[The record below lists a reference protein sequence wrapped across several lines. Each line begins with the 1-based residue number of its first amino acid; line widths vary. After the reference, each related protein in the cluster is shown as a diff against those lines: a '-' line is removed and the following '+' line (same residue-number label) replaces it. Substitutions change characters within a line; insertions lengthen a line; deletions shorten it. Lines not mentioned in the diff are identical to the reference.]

1 MKILFVTAT
10 RIGDAVLS
18 TGLLRHLIE
27 RYPGAALTIA
37 AGPLAAPLFS
47 EVPGLARRIV
57 VEKKARG
64 LHWLSLYGQVAAA
77 HWDLAVDLRGSALT
91 YLLWARQRRVMAK
104 GNPEEH
110 RVRQLARLFD
120 CDPPPAPTLWLG
132 AQHRAAADRLVPP
145 DAPVLAIGPAAN
157 WQRKEWRP
165 ARFAELATRLTAP
178 NGPLPGARIVVM
190 AAAHE
195 RAQAAPLL
203 AALPSGR
210 AIDLVGKVDLL
221 TAAAILRN
229 AALFVGNDTGLM
241 HVAAASGAPTLGLFG
256 PSNVKEYAPWGPRA
270 AFVQTAIPYSRL
282 FPPGFDRFTTDS
294 MLDSLSVD
302 MAEEG
307 ARALLHRVTGVAARF
322 EGLMQ

>member
-1 MKILFVTAT
+1 MQILYVTAT

-18 TGLLRHLIE
+18 TGLLRYLIE
-27 RYPGAALTIA
+27 SHPGAALTIA

-47 EVPGLARRIV
+47 EVPGLARVIA
-57 VEKKARG
+57 VEKKAG
-64 LHWLSLYGQVAAA
+64 KLHWPALYAQVVGVR
-77 HWDLAVDLRGSALT
+77 WDMAVDLRGSALT
-91 YLLWARQRRVMAK
+91 YLLWTRERRVMAK
-104 GNPEEH
+104 GDAEEH
-110 RVRQLARLFD
+110 RVHQLARLFALE
-120 CDPPPAPTLWLG
+120 PPPAPTLWFG
-132 AQHRAAADRLVPP
+132 AQRRAAAAALVPAS
-145 DAPVLAIGPAAN
+145 APVLAVGPAAN
-157 WQRKEWRP
+157 WQGKEWRA
-165 ARFAELATRLTAP
+165 ARFAELARRLTAL
-178 NGPLPGARIVVM
+178 NGPLPGARVAVV

-195 RAQAAPLL
+195 RAQAAPVI

-210 AIDLVGKVDLL
+210 VIDLVGKVDLL

-241 HVAAASGAPTLGLFG
+241 HLAAAAGVPTLGLFG

-282 FPPGFDRFTTDS
+282 FPPGWNRFTTDS

-307 ARALLHRVTGVAARF
+307 ARALLRRVTGVAA
-322 EGLMQ
+322 

>member
-37 AGPLAAPLFS
+37 AGPLAAPLFA
-47 EVPGLARRIV
+47 EVPGLARLIV

-91 YLLWARQRRVMAK
+91 YLLWARQRRVMGK
-104 GNPEEH
+104 GRPEEH

-120 CDPPPAPTLWLG
+120 CEPPPAPTLWLG
-132 AQHRAAADRLVPP
+132 ARHRAAADRLVPP
-145 DAPVLAIGPAAN
+145 GAPVLAIGPAAN
-157 WQRKEWRP
+157 WERKEWRA
-165 ARFAELATRLTAP
+165 ARFAELAARLTAP
-178 NGPLPGARIVVM
+178 NGPLPGARVAVM

-195 RAQAAPLL
+195 RAQAAPVI

-210 AIDLVGKVDLL
+210 VIDLVGKVDLL
-221 TAAAILRN
+221 TAAAILSN

-241 HVAAASGAPTLGLFG
+241 HVAAASGTPTLGLFG

-270 AFVQTAIPYSRL
+270 AYVQTALSYSEL
-282 FPPGFDRFTTDS
+282 YKPGWQQTPPDS
-294 MLDSLSVD
+294 MMDSLSVD

-307 ARALLHRVTGVAARF
+307 ARGLLQRIKGEAA
-322 EGLMQ
+322 

>member
-27 RYPGAALTIA
+27 RYPGAELTIA

-47 EVPGLARRIV
+47 EVPGLERLIV

-104 GNPEEH
+104 GSPEEH

-120 CDPPPAPTLWLG
+120 CEPPPAPTLWLG

-145 DAPVLAIGPAAN
+145 GAPVLVIGPAAN
-157 WQRKEWRP
+157 WERKEWRP
-165 ARFAELATRLTAP
+165 ARFAELAARLTAS

-195 RAQAAPLL
+195 RAQAAPVI
-203 AALPSGR
+203 AGLPSGR
-210 AIDLVGKVDLL
+210 VIDLVGKVDLL

-241 HVAAASGAPTLGLFG
+241 HLAAASGAPTLGLFG

-270 AFVQTAIPYSRL
+270 AYVQTALSYWEL
-282 FPPGFDRFTTDS
+282 YKPGWQLTPADS
-294 MLDSLSVD
+294 MMDSLSVD

-307 ARALLHRVTGVAARF
+307 ARSLLQRIKGEAA
-322 EGLMQ
+322 